1 MATSDDSAVV
11 VVVLIVVVVAVM
23 VVVVVVIEVVL
34 VQVGNEQVYPSVN
47 LRGRR
52 SVALEDNTGLP
63 VYN

>member
-1 MATSDDSAVV
+1 MATSDDST
-11 VVVLIVVVVAVM
+11 
-23 VVVVVVIEVVL
+23 VVVVVVVGVVVKVVL